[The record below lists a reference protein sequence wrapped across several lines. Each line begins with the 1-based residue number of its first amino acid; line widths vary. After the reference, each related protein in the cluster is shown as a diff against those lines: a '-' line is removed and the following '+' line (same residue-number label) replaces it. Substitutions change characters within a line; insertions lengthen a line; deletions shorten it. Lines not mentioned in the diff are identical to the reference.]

1 VDTIDHKAVAA
12 LDAAAARRRVAD
24 LDVLR
29 AVAEANAAN
38 ITQRVIHE
46 HIGISQPTIHRMLRT
61 VLENPALLDRTPTE
75 VIDRRT
81 AGQISDDEMM
91 QVLLDWHFTFGR
103 VPVSGGISAD
113 AYESGS
119 WDEIERAYFRGLLT
133 DDEIGRL
140 MERNK
145 DALEK
150 AARSA

>member
-1 VDTIDHKAVAA
+1 MDIIDRKAVAA

-61 VLENPALLDRTPTE
+61 VLDNPALLDETPTE

-81 AGQISDDEMM
+81 AGQITGDEMM
-91 QVLLDWHFTFGR
+91 QVLLHWNFTFGQ
-103 VPVSGGISAD
+103 VPVSGGTSAD
-113 AYESGS
+113 AYEAGS
-119 WDEIERAYFRGLLT
+119 WDEIERAYYRGLLT
-133 DDEIGRL
+133 DDEIGQL
-140 MERNK
+140 MDRNRG
-145 DALEK
+145 ALEQ

>member
-1 VDTIDHKAVAA
+1 VDTLGHKAVAA

-38 ITQRVIHE
+38 ITQRVIRE
-46 HIGISQPTIHRMLRT
+46 HIGFSQPTIHRMLRT

-81 AGQISDDEMM
+81 AGQIGDDEMM
-91 QVLLDWHFTFGR
+91 RVLLDWNFTFGR

-113 AYESGS
+113 AYEPGS
-119 WDEIERAYFRGLLT
+119 WDEIERAYYRGLLT
-133 DDEIGRL
+133 NDEIGRL
-140 MERNK
+140 VGRNK
-145 DALEK
+145 DALEH

>member
-1 VDTIDHKAVAA
+1 MDTLDRKAVAA

-29 AVAEANAAN
+29 AVAEANAAH
-38 ITQRVIHE
+38 ITQRVICE

-61 VLENPALLDRTPTE
+61 VLENPALLDETPTE

-81 AGQISDDEMM
+81 AGQITDDDMM
-91 QVLLDWHFTFGR
+91 QVLLDWNFTFGQ
-103 VPVSGGISAD
+103 VPVSGGISTD
-113 AYESGS
+113 AYEPGS
-119 WDEIERAYFRGLLT
+119 WDEIERAYCRGLLT

-145 DALEK
+145 DALEQ
-150 AARSA
+150 AVRSA

>member
-1 VDTIDHKAVAA
+1 MDTNGRKAVAA

-24 LDVLR
+24 VDILR

-61 VLENPALLDRTPTE
+61 VLENPALLHRTPTE
-75 VIDRRT
+75 VIDRRI
-81 AGQISDDEMM
+81 AGQIGDDEMM
-91 QVLLDWHFTFGR
+91 QVLLGWPFTFGR

-113 AYESGS
+113 AYEPGS
-119 WDEIERAYFRGLLT
+119 WDEIERAYYRGLLH
-133 DDEIGRL
+133 DDEVGRL
-140 MERNK
+140 VERNK
-145 DALEK
+145 DALER

>member
-1 VDTIDHKAVAA
+1 MDTIDHKAVAA

-29 AVAEANAAN
+29 AVAEANAAH

-81 AGQISDDEMM
+81 AGQISDTEMM

-103 VPVSGGISAD
+103 VPVSGGVSAD
-113 AYESGS
+113 AYEAGS
-119 WDEIERAYFRGLLT
+119 WDEIERAYYRGLLT

-145 DALEK
+145 DALEQ